1 MTSFTVSDHGLCHNL
16 SETVESAVVT
26 NQKNWKALSTDAA
39 GLLFAVVWAAR
50 GAMAAHVST
59 MAMAIPIAVIT
70 LVLLAGF
77 ARRDLIQCRPERIW
91 DAALLRRVKIMRTI
105 AITVMI
111 TSVRSTHHPELLY
124 PLLGCIIGLSYIPMG
139 RAMHEPV
146 HVIMGFVIVSVSALS
161 FLLPEPLHLEVAGFG
176 TALAIWVGAVIRLR
190 NSGTL
195 SFLPK
200 NALPS

>member
-1 MTSFTVSDHGLCHNL
+1 MTS
-16 SETVESAVVT
+16 
-26 NQKNWKALSTDAA
+26 QKNWKALSTDAA
-39 GLLFAVVWAAR
+39 GLLFAVIWATR

-59 MAMAIPIAVIT
+59 MAIPIAVIT
-70 LVLLAGF
+70 LALLAGF

-91 DAALLRRVKIMRTI
+91 DAALLRRVKIMRII

-139 RAMHEPV
+139 RAMHEPI